1 MAFNAIRRV
10 LETIGEAASGKAS
23 DVARE
28 KPQGKEDSIAAPSP
42 QFAEMYRSIDA
53 AFTEAKGPPAPFM
66 AVRAERDAG
75 WASQEA
81 RGGVSNPV
89 RAPKIDRER
98 QIMSAA
104 PYRALKLV
112 GEESPAREGAETV
125 PARLFGA
132 ARQAMRQSHS
142 PYSEFPV
149 GAALISESGVIYAGC
164 NVENASFPEGWCA
177 ETSAIAHMIRAG
189 ERKIVELAVVAE
201 KMPRVTPCGGCRQRI
216 REFGSAET
224 RIHLCDL
231 SGVVETLTLEQLF
244 PRSF

>member
-10 LETIGEAASGKAS
+10 LGTIGEAASGKAS

-28 KPQGKEDSIAAPSP
+28 KPQGKEDAIAAASP

-53 AFTEAKGPPAPFM
+53 AFGEAKGPPAPFM

-75 WASQEA
+75 WASPEA
-81 RGGVSNPV
+81 RGGVSKPV
-89 RAPKIDRER
+89 LSSVVDRER

-112 GEESPAREGAETV
+112 TDEAPAREGADSV
-125 PARLFGA
+125 PARLFAA

-149 GAALISESGVIYAGC
+149 GAAIMSESGVIYGGC

-201 KMPRVTPCGGCRQRI
+201 KMPRITPCGGCRQRI
-216 REFGSAET
+216 REFGSAAT
-224 RIHLCDL
+224 RIHLCDS
-231 SGVVETLTLEQLF
+231 SGVVESLTLDQLF